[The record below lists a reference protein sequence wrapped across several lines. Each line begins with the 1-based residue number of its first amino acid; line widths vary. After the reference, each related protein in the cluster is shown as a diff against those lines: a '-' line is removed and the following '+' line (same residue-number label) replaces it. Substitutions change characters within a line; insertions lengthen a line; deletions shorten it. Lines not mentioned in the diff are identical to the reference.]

1 MKLSNGNGTRGY
13 FCPFCL
19 KRFWSAERL
28 AQHLT
33 FGNCWAK
40 KAAKR

>member
-1 MKLSNGNGTRGY
+1 MKLSTGNGKGY

-33 FGNCWAK
+33 FGNCRAK
-40 KAAKR
+40 RAAKR